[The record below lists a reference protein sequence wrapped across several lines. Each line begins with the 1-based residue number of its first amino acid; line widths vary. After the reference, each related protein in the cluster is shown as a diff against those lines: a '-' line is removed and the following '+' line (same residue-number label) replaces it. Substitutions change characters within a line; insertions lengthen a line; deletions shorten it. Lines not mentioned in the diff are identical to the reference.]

1 MRSSSEIGATVA
13 LAVVM
18 LLRPVIAF
26 GQAPAAISPADTSR
40 NAGAAKDQ
48 QVNQSS
54 GPLTDK
60 EQPGSEFEK
69 QIESARQYA
78 LKRNDNR
85 AISILCDVLRKAP
98 SNREAKLELAL
109 ILGYRED
116 YKNSDRLYRELLAA
130 DPNDEAA
137 ALGLIRNLLRER
149 RTDEARSE
157 LQQALALHPNSILL
171 QESNDRAELRQ
182 GTSADKN
189 EKRAN
194 WVQAGESFFADS
206 AGNRSLLSTQLVQYQ
221 INRLVESRL
230 RFNELSLWNGTGP
243 RANVL
248 TGADELQFR
257 LTRFLAVMADGGVV
271 RFADQSTRSVYG
283 GDVQLSPYSRLD
295 LLGGYSRTPVSPTFN
310 STQFDLRAE
319 GWHAGVNW
327 HPKFLQIRASFS
339 RENYSDGNR
348 AERERAGILH
358 WTGGS
363 RFALGAGYEFTHEH
377 FLVDLDHGYFSPG
390 EYRRH
395 LAEGGIRFRIGKV
408 FRAEYLG
415 RGGVE
420 SILNGRWTPA
430 GELLL
435 RNRIAIRQW
444 RLGIDYSR
452 MQVAQST
459 GAFHANWASITL
471 GYEF

>member
-1 MRSSSEIGATVA
+1 MRGSDIRATVA

-18 LLRPVIAF
+18 LLPLGTGFAQV
-26 GQAPAAISPADTSR
+26 PAVDSLDGNST
-40 NAGAAKDQ
+40 NAGVTKDQ
-48 QVNQSS
+48 RVDQSP
-54 GPLTDK
+54 GPLQNRA
-60 EQPGSEFEK
+60 QPGVEFEK
-69 QIESARQYA
+69 QIETARQYV
-78 LKRNDNR
+78 LKRNDKR
-85 AISILCDVLRKAP
+85 AISILRDVLRKAP
-98 SNREAKLELAL
+98 SNREARLELAL

-130 DPNDEAA
+130 DANDEAA

-149 RTDEARSE
+149 RASEAQSE

-171 QESNDRAELRQ
+171 QESNDRAELQQ
-182 GTSADKN
+182 GTAPDKK
-189 EKRAN
+189 ERRAN
-194 WVQAGESFFADS
+194 LVQAGESFFADS
-206 AGNRSLLSTQLVQYQ
+206 AGNRSLRSTQLVQYQ
-221 INRLVESRL
+221 INRFVESRL
-230 RFNELSLWNGTGP
+230 RLNELSLWNGTGP
-243 RANVL
+243 RATVL
-248 TGADELQFR
+248 MGADELQFR
-257 LTRFLAVMADGGVV
+257 PTRFLAVMADGGVV
-271 RFADQSTRSVYG
+271 RFADQSTRSVYS
-283 GDVQLSPYSRLD
+283 GDVQLSPYSRLE

-319 GWHAGVNW
+319 GWHAGLNW
-327 HPKFLQIRASFS
+327 HPKFLRISSSFL

-348 AERERAGILH
+348 AERERAEIIH

-363 RFALGAGYEFTHEH
+363 QFALGAGYEFTHDH
-377 FLVDLDHGYFSPG
+377 FLVDLNHGYFSPDQ
-390 EYRRH
+390 YRRH
-395 LAEGGIRFRIGKV
+395 LAEAGIRFRIGKM

-420 SILNGRWTPA
+420 SISNGSWTPA

-435 RNRIAIRQW
+435 RNRIAVRQW

-459 GAFHANWASITL
+459 GAFQANWTSVTL

>member
-1 MRSSSEIGATVA
+1 MRGSSDIRATVT

-18 LLRPVIAF
+18 LLPLGTGFA
-26 GQAPAAISPADTSR
+26 QAPASTSPDDTSR
-40 NAGAAKDQ
+40 NAGPAKDQ
-48 QVNQSS
+48 RVDQGS
-54 GPLTDK
+54 GAPQER
-60 EQPGSEFEK
+60 EQPGAEFEK
-69 QIESARQYA
+69 QIESARQYV
-78 LKRNDNR
+78 LKRNDKR
-85 AISILCDVLRKAP
+85 AVSILHDVLHKAP

-137 ALGLIRNLLRER
+137 TLGLIRNLLRER
-149 RTDEARSE
+149 RTREAQSE
-157 LQQALALHPNSILL
+157 LQQALALHPHSIVL
-171 QESNDRAELRQ
+171 QEMNDRAELRP
-182 GTSADKN
+182 GTAPDKK
-189 EKRAN
+189 ERRAN
-194 WVQAGESFFADS
+194 LVQAGESFFADS
-206 AGNRSLLSTQLVQYQ
+206 GGNRSLRSTQLVQYQ
-221 INRLVESRL
+221 INRFVESRL
-230 RFNELSLWNGTGP
+230 RLSQLSLWNGTGP

-257 LTRFLAVMADGGVV
+257 LTKFLGVMAGGGAV
-271 RFADQSTRSVYG
+271 RFADQSTRVVYG
-283 GDVQLSPYSRLD
+283 SDVQLIPYSRLE
-295 LLGGYSRTPVSPTFN
+295 LFGGYSGTPVSPTFN
-310 STQFDLRAE
+310 STQFDLFAE
-319 GWHAGVNW
+319 GWHAGLNW
-327 HPKFLQIRASFS
+327 HPKFLRIRASFS

-348 AERERAGILH
+348 AEREQAEIVH

-363 RFALGAGYEFTHEH
+363 RFALGAGYEFTHDH
-377 FLVDLDHGYFSPG
+377 FLVDFNHGYFSPD

-395 LAEGGIRFRIGKV
+395 LAEAGIRFRIGKT

-420 SILNGRWTPA
+420 SISSGNWTPA

-452 MQVAQST
+452 MLVAQST
-459 GAFHANWASITL
+459 GAFQANWASVTL

>member
-1 MRSSSEIGATVA
+1 MRGSDIRATA
-13 LAVVM
+13 LLAAVM
-18 LLRPVIAF
+18 LLPLGTAF
-26 GQAPAAISPADTSR
+26 TQVLTNASPDDPSR

-48 QVNQSS
+48 QVDQSS
-54 GPLTDK
+54 GTVKDRDK
-60 EQPGSEFEK
+60 PGAEFEK
-69 QIESARQYA
+69 QIESARQYV
-78 LKRNDNR
+78 LKRNDKR
-85 AISILCDVLRKAP
+85 AISILHDVLRKAP

-130 DPNDEAA
+130 DANDEAA

-149 RTDEARSE
+149 RTSEARSE

-182 GTSADKN
+182 GTAPDKK
-189 EKRAN
+189 ERRASL
-194 WVQAGESFFADS
+194 VQAGESFFADS

-221 INRLVESRL
+221 INRLMESRL
-230 RFNELSLWNGTGP
+230 NLNRLSLWNGTGP

-283 GDVQLSPYSRLD
+283 GDVQLRPYRGLE
-295 LLGGYSRTPVSPTFN
+295 LLGGYSRTPVSPTFS

-319 GWHAGVNW
+319 GWHAGLNW
-327 HPKFLQIRASFS
+327 HPKFLQIRARFS

-348 AERERAGILH
+348 AERERAEIVH

-363 RFALGAGYEFTHEH
+363 RFALGAGYEFTHDH
-377 FLVDLDHGYFSPG
+377 FLVDLNHGYFSPD

-395 LAEGGIRFRIGKV
+395 LAEAGIRFRIGKV

-420 SILNGRWTPA
+420 SISNGRWTPA

-452 MQVAQST
+452 MKVAQST
-459 GAFHANWASITL
+459 GAFQANWASVTL

>member
-1 MRSSSEIGATVA
+1 MRGSSDIRATVA

-18 LLRPVIAF
+18 LLPLGTAF
-26 GQAPAAISPADTSR
+26 GQAPAATSPDDTSR
-40 NAGAAKDQ
+40 NAGPAQDQ
-48 QVNQSS
+48 RADQSS
-54 GPLTDK
+54 GAPQDSA
-60 EQPGSEFEK
+60 QPGAEFEK
-69 QIESARQYA
+69 QIESARQYV
-78 LKRNDNR
+78 LERNDKR
-85 AISILCDVLRKAP
+85 AVSILHDVLGKAP

-149 RTDEARSE
+149 RTSEAQSE

-171 QESNDRAELRQ
+171 QESNDRAELQQ
-182 GTSADKN
+182 GTSADKK
-189 EKRAN
+189 ERRAN
-194 WVQAGESFFADS
+194 LVQAGESFFADS

-221 INRLVESRL
+221 VNRFVESRL
-230 RFNELSLWNGTGP
+230 RLNELSLWNGTGP

-257 LTRFLAVMADGGVV
+257 LTRFLAVMAEGGVV
-271 RFADQSTRSVYG
+271 RFADQSTRSVYS
-283 GDVQLSPYSRLD
+283 GDVQLSPYSRLE

-310 STQFDLRAE
+310 STQFDLLAE
-319 GWHAGVNW
+319 GWHAGLNW
-327 HPKFLQIRASFS
+327 HPKFLRIRASFS

-348 AERERAGILH
+348 AERERAEIIH

-363 RFALGAGYEFTHEH
+363 RFALGAGYEFTHDH
-377 FLVDLDHGYFSPG
+377 FLVDLNHGYFSPD

-395 LAEGGIRFRIGKV
+395 LAEAGIRFRIGKA

-420 SILNGRWTPA
+420 SISNGSWTRA

-435 RNRIAIRQW
+435 RNRLSIRRWQ
-444 RLGIDYSR
+444 LGIDYSR

-459 GAFHANWASITL
+459 GALQANWASVTL